1 MPHERRRLSWYALW
15 LICLCALLAL
25 GLLLLYAGALSHAP
39 LPPLWAA

>member
-1 MPHERRRLSWYALW
+1 
-15 LICLCALLAL
+15 LICLCVLLVL